1 MRRCAGQRPAFR
13 VIARSSNAP
22 AGFVGW
28 REHFEL
34 LALAQRHPPAL
45 PGSVKELYSEKDLL
59 VEQSCGR
66 PTATIKN
73 QEVFLR
79 ERKGHSEP
87 TAHHMEVPVSCSVCT
102 EMPSDG
108 NIRANQKDIGQ
119 ILNSVYTSDM
129 V

>member
-1 MRRCAGQRPAFR
+1 M
-13 VIARSSNAP
+13 
-22 AGFVGW
+22 
-28 REHFEL
+28 